1 MENVWL
7 LMNANVTVG
16 VTGLTQK
23 HSTSKQL
30 GCSQAPDPVLSVIME
45 SCEDNW

>member
-7 LMNANVTVG
+7 LMNANVTG

-23 HSTSKQL
+23 HSTSEQL
-30 GCSQAPDPVLSVIME
+30 GCSQAPSSVV
-45 SCEDNW
+45 SDNGKL

>member
-7 LMNANVTVG
+7 LMNANVTA

-23 HSTSKQL
+23 HSTSEQL
-30 GCSQAPDPVLSVIME
+30 GCSQAPSSVV
-45 SCEDNW
+45 SDNGKL